1 MTERADTTAPGVP
14 DAPLSAGTPTGP
26 ATLAGPAAP
35 TGPATLR
42 DIAEITGL
50 SISTV
55 SRALAGSTRISAA
68 TRATVQ
74 GVADS
79 MGYQPNAAAKSLR
92 AGRRGM
98 LGVVVPDIA
107 NPFFPPVIK
116 GAQACSTQHG
126 VGVILSESDELPA
139 EELRRIIDMSRLVDG
154 MIVVSPRST
163 DEELRAVCAAVP
175 TVLVNREITG
185 FNSVAIAEDTGM
197 GQAVAHL
204 AALGHSTICYLGG
217 PTRSWS
223 ARERR
228 SAVRDACAASGV
240 TLVELGPFEP
250 QLQSGAHAGD
260 LVVAAGHDAVIAYDD
275 LIALGLVA
283 RLRELDIAVGGGAPG
298 QGGTSGSDTTAGQ
311 GRGVAVVG
319 VDNSLMS
326 EMSYPPLTSVQVPG
340 QEIGEAAVRLLL
352 DMIDEPQ
359 RPAQRLRFASRLIG
373 RSST

>member
-1 MTERADTTAPGVP
+1 MTERADTTTPGVP
-14 DAPLSAGTPTGP
+14 DAPRAGGTPS
-26 ATLAGPAAP
+26 A
-35 TGPATLR
+35 PATLR
-42 DIAEITGL
+42 DIAELTGL

-74 GVADS
+74 GIAATL
-79 MGYQPNAAAKSLR
+79 GYQPNVAAKSLR

-116 GAQACSTQHG
+116 GAQAYATQHG

-163 DEELRAVCAAVP
+163 DNELRAICAAIP
-175 TVLVNREITG
+175 TVLINREITG

-197 GQAVAHL
+197 GEAVTHL
-204 AALGHSTICYLGG
+204 AALGHTTICYLGG
-217 PTRSWS
+217 PDRSWS

-228 SAVRDACAASGV
+228 SAVRDACAARGV
-240 TLVELGPFEP
+240 TLVERGPFEP
-250 QLQSGAHAGD
+250 HLQSGARAGD
-260 LVVAAGHDAVIAYDD
+260 EIVAAGYGAVIAYDD

-283 RLRELDIAVGGGAPG
+283 RLRELDVRIGGHA
-298 QGGTSGSDTTAGQ
+298 GGLG
-311 GRGVAVVG
+311 GVAVVG

-352 DMIDEPQ
+352 GMIDAPE

>member
-1 MTERADTTAPGVP
+1 MTIPGAPHVP
-14 DAPLSAGTPTGP
+14 RTPGTPGTS
-26 ATLAGPAAP
+26 A
-35 TGPATLR
+35 GPATLR

-55 SRALAGSTRISAA
+55 SRALAGSTRISLA
-68 TRATVQ
+68 TRTIVQ

-116 GAQACSTQHG
+116 GAQACATQHG
-126 VGVILSESDELPA
+126 VGVILSESDEQPA
-139 EELRRIIDMSRLVDG
+139 EELRRIADMSRLVDG
-154 MIVVSPRST
+154 MIIVSPRST
-163 DEELRAVCAAVP
+163 DEELRAVCSSVP

-217 PTRSWS
+217 PARSWS
-223 ARERR
+223 AQERR
-228 SAVRDACAASGV
+228 SAVRDACTARGV
-240 TLVELGPFEP
+240 ALVELGPFEP
-250 QLQSGAHAGD
+250 QLQSGARAGD
-260 LVVAAGHDAVIAYDD
+260 DIVAAGYDAVIAYDD

-283 RLRELDIAVGGGAPG
+283 RLRELDVPVGGVVGHG
-298 QGGTSGSDTTAGQ
+298 
-311 GRGVAVVG
+311 GVAVVG

-352 DMIDEPQ
+352 DMIDAPQ